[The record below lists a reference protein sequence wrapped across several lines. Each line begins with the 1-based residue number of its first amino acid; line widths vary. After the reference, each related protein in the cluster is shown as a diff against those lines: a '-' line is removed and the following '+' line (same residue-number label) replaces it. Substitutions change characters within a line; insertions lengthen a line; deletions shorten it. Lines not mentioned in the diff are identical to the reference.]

1 LTQRKNPPPRPSTP
15 PRAGGRGALRRPG
28 EQAEQ
33 RRAAALDAL
42 GHPDLADVTARC
54 HDLRAQLGLP
64 ARLWTETALLD
75 VLADAVLE
83 RGMTASIAVPALL
96 ELAAD
101 PATRSPARLAC
112 PGPWW
117 ELPATGR
124 PSDAENA
131 AASNE
136 LALLEARL
144 AEADGDRVRLQRLAR
159 EQLREERH
167 PVTRL
172 AVARRACSLLP

>member
-1 LTQRKNPPPRPSTP
+1 M
-15 PRAGGRGALRRPG
+15 AGGRGARRSS
-28 EQAEQ
+28 EQAERQ
-33 RRAAALDAL
+33 RAAVLDVL
-42 GHPDLADVTARC
+42 GHPDLADVAARC
-54 HDLRAQLGLP
+54 VDLRAQLGLP

-83 RGMTASIAVPALL
+83 HGMAASIAVPALL
-96 ELAAD
+96 ALAAD
-101 PATRSPARLAC
+101 PVTRSPARLAC

-117 ELPATGR
+117 EVPASGR
-124 PSDAENA
+124 PEDAADDSASD
-131 AASNE
+131 E

-159 EQLREERH
+159 EQLRQERH

-172 AVARRACSLLP
+172 AVARRACALLT